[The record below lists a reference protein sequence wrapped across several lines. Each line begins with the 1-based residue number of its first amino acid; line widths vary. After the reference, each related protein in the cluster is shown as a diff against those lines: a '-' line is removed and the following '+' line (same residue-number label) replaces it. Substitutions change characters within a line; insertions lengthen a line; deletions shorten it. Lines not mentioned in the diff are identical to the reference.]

1 MKFDIERMVADLGG
15 SSTIAKNINANRCVP
30 YGWMRRACISS
41 LYLSQI
47 KEVWP
52 ELDLNQY
59 FIGDEKNDSTRRS
72 PRISGQRL
80 GTSAHQPAE

>member
-1 MKFDIERMVADLGG
+1 MKFDIDKMVADLGG
-15 SSTIAKNINANRCVP
+15 ASNIAKGIGANRCVP
-30 YGWMRRACISS
+30 YGWMRRASVSS

-52 ELDLNQY
+52 ALDLNQY
-59 FIGDEKNDSTRRS
+59 FIGDETNDSTRRS
-72 PRISGQRL
+72 PRISGQGV